1 MDTMDQNRI
10 EIDDALTERI
20 ATLASEQGMKASDL
34 ATDVLRSFV
43 EEVEGTVVAD
53 TTEDERR
60 LREYERTGE
69 AIPFDTIR
77 EELRALAAQSA
88 AKAKA

>member
-77 EELRALAAQSA
+77 KELRALAAQSA

>member
-34 ATDVLRSFV
+34 AADVLRSFV

-69 AIPFDTIR
+69 AIPWEDF
-77 EELRALAAQSA
+77 RAHLHDLIAQSR
-88 AKAKA
+88 KKMRT